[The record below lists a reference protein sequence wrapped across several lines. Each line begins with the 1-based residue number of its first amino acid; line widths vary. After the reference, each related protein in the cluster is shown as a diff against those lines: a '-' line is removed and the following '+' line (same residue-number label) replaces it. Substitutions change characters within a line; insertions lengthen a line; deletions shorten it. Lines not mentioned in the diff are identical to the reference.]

1 MRFYPQKLQGESL
14 TVTENT
20 EVRYIRTGSI
30 IRYSIQT
37 GRNHE
42 NHIKRLG
49 NGLYMDD
56 RTGEVKELISRAK
69 TRKDNI
75 KNVKSSLQNGRDI
88 INANVTDLKKVAW
101 VTFTY
106 AENMTDNKKL
116 WNDWKNFNRFYREIV
131 GNYEYIVAV
140 EPQRRGAWHIHAFLI
155 FDHECYLDYNT
166 IRNTWGKGR
175 VEVQYMFGDVDNL
188 GAYLS
193 AYLCNLELDEKAKT
207 LGYHDL
213 NVVSCERTGHMYE
226 KGQRLGMYP
235 KNMKIFRRSRGIIK
249 PEAEWIE
256 LREAEERKNALGAT
270 KTFESYYEHELYTKS
285 GTKTQIIYNQYFN
298 IKK

>member
-14 TVTENT
+14 TVTDNT
-20 EVRYIRTGSI
+20 EVRYTRTGSI

-37 GRNHE
+37 GRNRE

-56 RTGEVKELISRAK
+56 RTGEVKEIKFRAK

-75 KNVKSSLQNGRDI
+75 KNVKASLQNGRDL
-88 INANVTDLKKVAW
+88 INANITDLKKVAW

-106 AENMTDNKKL
+106 AENMTDTKKL
-116 WNDWKNFNRFYREIV
+116 YNDWNNFNRFYRKKV
-131 GNYEYIVAV
+131 GNYEYIIAV
-140 EPQRRGAWHIHAFLI
+140 EPQRRGAWHMHSFLI
-155 FDHECYLDYNT
+155 FENDVYLDYNV
-166 IRNTWGKGR
+166 IRETWGKGR
-175 VEVQYMFGDVDNL
+175 VEVQYMYGNVDNL

-193 AYLCNLELDEKAKT
+193 AYLCNLELDEKART

-213 NVVSCERTGHMYE
+213 DVVKCDRTGHMYE

-235 KNMKIFRRSRGIIK
+235 RNMKIFRKSKGIIK
-249 PEAEWIE
+249 PESEWKELKDAEKEI
-256 LREAEERKNALGAT
+256 NALGAT
-270 KTFESYYEHELYTKS
+270 KTFESYYERDLETKS

>member
-1 MRFYPQKLQGESL
+1 
-14 TVTENT
+14 
-20 EVRYIRTGSI
+20 
-30 IRYSIQT
+30 
-37 GRNHE
+37 
-42 NHIKRLG
+42 
-49 NGLYMDD
+49 MDD

-270 KTFESYYEHELYTKS
+270 KTFESYYEHELYSKS